1 MTATATRTAFAPVA
15 VRATSSRSGSLRLTR
30 RGRLLL
36 TCLVVLGV
44 FLLLSVG
51 RAGSQAAT
59 VTATDPALVQMT
71 VQPGDTLW
79 AIAQRIAPNNDPREV
94 MAQIR
99 RINDLST
106 PGLLVGQQLLL
117 PTPAS

>member
-1 MTATATRTAFAPVA
+1 MTTTAARTAFAPVA
-15 VRATSSRSGSLRLTR
+15 VATRRPGRLRLTR

-36 TCLVVLGV
+36 TCVAVLGL

-59 VTATDPALVQMT
+59 VTGTAPALVQTT

-79 AIAQRIAPNNDPREV
+79 AVAQRIAPDNDPRQV
-94 MAQIR
+94 MAQIK
-99 RINDLST
+99 RINNLHSSS
-106 PGLLVGQQLLL
+106 LRVGQQLLL
-117 PTPAS
+117 PSAG

>member
-15 VRATSSRSGSLRLTR
+15 ARAAAARPRPLRLTR
-30 RGRLLL
+30 RGRLLM
-36 TCLVVLGV
+36 TCLAVLGL

-59 VTATDPALVQMT
+59 VTETGPALAQTT

-79 AIAQRIAPNNDPREV
+79 GMAQRIAPDNDPREV
-94 MAQIR
+94 MAQIK
-99 RINDLST
+99 RINHLHSS
-106 PGLLVGQQLLL
+106 GLRVGQQLLL
-117 PTPAS
+117 PTAG